1 MLSKNKNVLDVTL
14 VLTQGAKLV
23 VHLPPRSA
31 GTTVLDSGLGRW
43 TLDAMERFHR
53 GQTFSPLAVVLMP
66 QVCLFMLILVDDVKL
81 TVLLIISEQVQ
92 GQYLS
97 SGKAA
102 ALASAF
108 PRWAGNYETSHG
120 GQ

>member
-1 MLSKNKNVLDVTL
+1 MDIGRYGEVSQRSVL
-14 VLTQGAKLV
+14 
-23 VHLPPRSA
+23 
-31 GTTVLDSGLGRW
+31 
-43 TLDAMERFHR
+43 
-53 GQTFSPLAVVLMP
+53 FSFSYSLNATSLF
-66 QVCLFMLILVDDVKL
+66 VCLFVLILVPLKL

-108 PRWAGNYETSHG
+108 PRRAGTYETSHG

>member
-1 MLSKNKNVLDVTL
+1 
-14 VLTQGAKLV
+14 
-23 VHLPPRSA
+23 
-31 GTTVLDSGLGRW
+31 
-43 TLDAMERFHR
+43 
-53 GQTFSPLAVVLMP
+53 
-66 QVCLFMLILVDDVKL
+66 MLILVDSLKL

-108 PRWAGNYETSHG
+108 PRRAGTYETSHG